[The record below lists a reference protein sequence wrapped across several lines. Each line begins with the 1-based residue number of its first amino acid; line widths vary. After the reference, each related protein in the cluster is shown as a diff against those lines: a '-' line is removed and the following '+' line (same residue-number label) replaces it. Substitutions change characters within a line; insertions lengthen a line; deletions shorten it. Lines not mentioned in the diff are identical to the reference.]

1 MLVRKGKSRWL
12 IHLGGALL
20 CSALAAGLVVACAED
35 TILEVDFV
43 CGDGQ
48 LDGPETCDND
58 SEGCV
63 ECQIAAGWEC
73 PDNECHSVCGD
84 GIQVGDEECD
94 SDDRTTCDSACRQGA
109 RTNGCDMTG
118 YWITRQTDFSIDRVL
133 NGLQTSTNWYVYRIS
148 QSGDTFTIEENLFCG
163 IRVSGSVDVV
173 LPEIGVK
180 ALMYR
185 NAQDQT
191 NTAQGPR
198 QGESAIEGG
207 GCRFSL
213 ERWYFLRGLDF
224 DADPPF
230 TPADFSTNA
239 ALSTLREM
247 PTLETPDGAA
257 DTDGDGHVG
266 MRWEVTGNASGVRHT
281 IMRDWN
287 EYSPDAEFP
296 IGPDE
301 IEFTSY
307 SRFDNEER
315 IFETE
320 GCPPIGCGVLEALS
334 DPSQTHKGRVTF
346 RYLGQALD
354 DPRVSAIVG
363 SPPHLDEAE
372 DLATCARVR
381 DALPHKDSK
390 DLGVKK

>member
-1 MLVRKGKSRWL
+1 MRKGKSRRL
-12 IHLGGALL
+12 FHLGGALV
-20 CSALAAGLVVACAED
+20 CCVLATGLVSACAED
-35 TILEVDFV
+35 TILEVDHV
-43 CGDGQ
+43 CGNGEVEVS
-48 LDGPETCDND
+48 ETCDND

-63 ECQIAAGWEC
+63 DCQIAAGWEC
-73 PDNECHSVCGD
+73 PDNACHSVCGD

-94 SDDRTTCDSACRQGA
+94 SEDRTQCDSACQSGT
-109 RTNGCDMTG
+109 RTTGCDMTG

-133 NGLQTSTNWYVYRIS
+133 NGLQTSTNWYVYKIS
-148 QSGDTFTIEENLFCG
+148 QSGSTFTIDENIFCG

-185 NAQDQT
+185 NSQDQT
-191 NTAQGPR
+191 NTVQGPR
-198 QGESAIEGG
+198 QGEAVAAGDS
-207 GCRFSL
+207 CTFSL

-230 TPADFSTNA
+230 APADFSTNA
-239 ALSTLREM
+239 ELGTLRAM
-247 PTLETPDGAA
+247 PTPDTPDGAV
-257 DTDGDGHVG
+257 DTDGDGHLG

-281 IMRDWN
+281 VMRDWN
-287 EYSPDAEFP
+287 EYSPDPEFP
-296 IGPDE
+296 IGPNQ

-307 SRFDNEER
+307 SKFDNQEV

-334 DPSQTHKGRVTF
+334 DPSKTHKGRVTF
-346 RYLGQALD
+346 RYLGANLD
-354 DPRVSAIVG
+354 DPRVAAIVG
-363 SPPHLDEAE
+363 SPLHMDEAE